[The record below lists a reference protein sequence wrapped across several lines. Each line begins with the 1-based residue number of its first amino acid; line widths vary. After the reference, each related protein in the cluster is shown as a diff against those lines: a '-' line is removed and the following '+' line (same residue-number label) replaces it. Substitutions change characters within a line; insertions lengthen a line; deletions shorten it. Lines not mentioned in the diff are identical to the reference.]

1 MRKAVFLD
9 RDGVLVEDVDL
20 LTRAEQLRLLPG
32 VPSALNALRDAG
44 FVLVVV
50 SNQPVVAR
58 GLISERE
65 VEAIHAELAKRL
77 ADAGNQRNFTL
88 TPHPSSGHPS
98 HEPAL
103 GSRRGNEADSIDS
116 QGVPPPHVGGYGSRV
131 QSANLGWGNSLP
143 LGGGEGSGEG
153 VESLIEHFYFC
164 PHHPKGTLP
173 AYRLDCD
180 CRKPKP
186 GLLLRAARELN
197 LNLPGSFLVGDRIT
211 DIIAGAKAGCHT
223 VLVQTGKHL
232 EKPIE
237 TSEPLDTAISPDH
250 ICADLPTAVEWILKQ

>member
-20 LTRAEQLRLLPG
+20 LTRGDQLRLLTG
-32 VPSALNALRDAG
+32 VPSALNTLRNAG
-44 FVLVVV
+44 FALVVV

-58 GLISERE
+58 GLVTEQEIEM
-65 VEAIHAELAKRL
+65 IHAELDRL
-77 ADAGNQRNFTL
+77 LLAAG
-88 TPHPSSGHPS
+88 G
-98 HEPAL
+98 PAMD
-103 GSRRGNEADSIDS
+103 R
-116 QGVPPPHVGGYGSRV
+116 Y
-131 QSANLGWGNSLP
+131 
-143 LGGGEGSGEG
+143 
-153 VESLIEHFYFC
+153 YFC

-173 AYRLDCD
+173 AYRLDCE

-197 LNLPGSFLVGDRIT
+197 LDLQRSFLVGDRIT
-211 DIIAGAKAGCHT
+211 DIIAGVKAGCRT

-237 TSEPLDTAISPDH
+237 TSEPLDTTISPEH
-250 ICADLPTAVEWILKQ
+250 ICADLPAAVEWILKQ

>member
-20 LTRAEQLRLLPG
+20 LTRGDQLRLLTG
-32 VPSALNALRDAG
+32 VPSALSALRNAG
-44 FVLVVV
+44 FALVVV

-58 GLISERE
+58 GLVTEQEIEM
-65 VEAIHAELAKRL
+65 IHAELDRL
-77 ADAGNQRNFTL
+77 LLAAG
-88 TPHPSSGHPS
+88 G
-98 HEPAL
+98 PAMD
-103 GSRRGNEADSIDS
+103 R
-116 QGVPPPHVGGYGSRV
+116 Y
-131 QSANLGWGNSLP
+131 
-143 LGGGEGSGEG
+143 
-153 VESLIEHFYFC
+153 YFC

-173 AYRLDCD
+173 AYRLDCE

-197 LNLPGSFLVGDRIT
+197 LDLQRSFLVGDRIT
-211 DIIAGAKAGCHT
+211 DIIAGVKAGCRT

-237 TSEPLDTAISPDH
+237 TSEPLDTTISPEH
-250 ICADLPTAVEWILKQ
+250 ICADLPAAVEWILKQ